1 MMILPAEARSWPDK
15 EYLRAKRCIDFILD
29 FYPRSYKEIRRKP
42 LCLRRIN
49 TNKPTPWPLAVYPGD
64 MVARLVKNG
73 FYLRQIR
80 LGCYVL
86 R

>member
-1 MMILPAEARSWPDK
+1 MILPAQTRPRPDK
-15 EYLRAKRCIDFILD
+15 KNLRTERHMSTVL
-29 FYPRSYKEIRRKP
+29 SYYFRYCKEIRRK
-42 LCLRRIN
+42 LLYLRRVN
-49 TNKPTPWPLAVYPGD
+49 TDKPTPGPLAICPSDV
-64 MVARLVKNG
+64 VARLVNNI

>member
-1 MMILPAEARSWPDK
+1 MMILPAEARPWLDK
-15 EYLRAKRCIDFILD
+15 ENLGTKRRMSIVL
-29 FYPRSYKEIRRKP
+29 SYYFRYRKEICRKL
-42 LCLRRIN
+42 LCLCWVN
-49 TNKPTPWPLAVYPGD
+49 TDKPTPWPLAVRPSD
-64 MVARLVKNG
+64 AVARLVKNG

>member
-1 MMILPAEARSWPDK
+1 MMILPAQARPWLDK
-15 EYLRAKRCIDFILD
+15 EYFGAERRIDFILD
-29 FYPRSYKEIRRKP
+29 FYPRCRKEIRRKL
-42 LCLRRIN
+42 LCLRRVN
-49 TNKPTPWPLAVYPGD
+49 TDKPTPGPLAICPSD
-64 MVARLVKNG
+64 MVARLVKNT